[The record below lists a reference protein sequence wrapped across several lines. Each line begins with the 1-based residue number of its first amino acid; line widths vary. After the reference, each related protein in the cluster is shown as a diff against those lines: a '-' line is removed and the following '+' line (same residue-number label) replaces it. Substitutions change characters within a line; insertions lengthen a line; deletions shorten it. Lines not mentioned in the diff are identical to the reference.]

1 MTDIP
6 AGPNTKAVLEGDSGA
21 GTFSGQL
28 ESAGDHDWIKVNLS
42 SGLTYKL
49 YLCFLNTGSVVDGDS
64 TLRVHDAS
72 GAELAFNDDRVFSS
86 FGNSGLTFVAPST
99 GTFFVDVGEYQDNN
113 AGAYSLVVLNF
124 FGNDKEL
131 TDNADAYTGLT
142 DERVLGGKGNDT
154 IGLGSGGRQALGE
167 QATTSS
173 WATTCRMS
181 SSGASGATR
190 SPAQAVR
197 TFSSATPARTL
208 STEATISTESSGGQA
223 RTA

>member
-6 AGPNTKAVLEGDSGA
+6 AGTNTKAVLEGDSGA
-21 GTFSGQL
+21 GAFSGQL

-42 SGLTYKL
+42 SGLTYKI
-49 YLCFLNTGSVVDGDS
+49 YLCFQDTGSVVLGDS

-113 AGAYSLVVLNF
+113 TGAYSLVVLNF

-131 TDNADAYTGLT
+131 TDNADAYTALT

-154 IGLGSGGRQALGE
+154 IGLGSARRWASR
-167 QATTSS
+167 ATTTSP
-173 WATTCRMS
+173 ATTCRM
-181 SSGASGATR
+181 
-190 SPAQAVR
+190 
-197 TFSSATPARTL
+197 
-208 STEATISTESSGGQA
+208 
-223 RTA
+223 